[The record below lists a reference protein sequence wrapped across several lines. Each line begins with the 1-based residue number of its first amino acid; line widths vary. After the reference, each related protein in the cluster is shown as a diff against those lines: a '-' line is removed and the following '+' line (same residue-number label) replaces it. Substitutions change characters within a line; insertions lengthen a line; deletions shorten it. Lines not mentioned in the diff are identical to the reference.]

1 MTISRFNPIVSLA
14 DRTWPSIFDHSLEN
28 FQADFVNIIDRENSL
43 DFEMALPGITKE
55 SIEIKI
61 EGNRLFIHAEKKL
74 TVADDEKIIRNDFG
88 NYKVRQSY
96 ILPQN
101 VDKEQVK
108 ADYQAGVLLV
118 SFTKKQADRPRLIP
132 IS

>member
-28 FQADFVNIIDRENSL
+28 FQAGSVNIFDRENSL
-43 DFEMALPGITKE
+43 DFEMALPGIAKD
-55 SIEIKI
+55 SIELKI

-74 TVADDEKIIRNDFG
+74 AIAEDVKVIRNDFG
-88 NYKVRQSY
+88 NYKVRQTFL
-96 ILPQN
+96 LPQN
-101 VDKEQVK
+101 VDKEQIK
-108 ADYQAGVLLV
+108 ADYQAGILLV
-118 SFTKKQADRPRLIP
+118 SFAKKQADRPRLIP

>member
-28 FQADFVNIIDRENSL
+28 FQAGSVNIFDRENSL
-43 DFEMALPGITKE
+43 DFEMALPGIAKD
-55 SIEIKI
+55 SIELKI

-74 TVADDEKIIRNDFG
+74 AIAEDEKVIRNDFG
-88 NYKVRQSY
+88 NYKVRQTFL
-96 ILPQN
+96 LPQN
-101 VDKEQVK
+101 VDKEQIK
-108 ADYQAGVLLV
+108 ADYQAGILLV
-118 SFTKKQADRPRLIP
+118 SFAKKQADRPRLIP